1 MTEVLKPKITQHDI
15 VKLLRLEKSDF
26 TTILDST
33 PSCLKILT
41 KDGSLLKMN
50 SVGLSL
56 IEAPNFESVMGAN
69 VYDLVIEEHRDLYIA
84 FNERICSGKEES
96 LIFNIIG
103 LNGTERIMETFARP
117 YKLTNGET
125 AQLAITN
132 DITKRINAEK
142 DLIKNKQAL
151 EEASRLA
158 AIGEFAAGIAHEINN
173 PLAIIYGKAQLLD
186 IQLKKLVDIEHNNI
200 EPIVNTL
207 NSITETII
215 HTSDIINNLKTFS
228 RAAEYNQLEWSNL
241 QSNVNNALKMCS
253 KKCAD
258 FNIEIILNVDPEIE
272 VTCSPV
278 GLSQVILNLINN
290 SFDAIKEKE
299 SKWLKI
305 ESMVSNKKVQLAVT
319 DSGNGINPELKTKI
333 LQPFFTTKEPGKGT
347 GLGLSISANS
357 MEKMNAQLFLNDK
370 VDNTQFILEFQ
381 SFRK

>member
-1 MTEVLKPKITQHDI
+1 MNQPEIITLLGQENVEFTKII
-15 VKLLRLEKSDF
+15 
-26 TTILDST
+26 DST

-50 SVGLSL
+50 PVGLEL

-69 VYDLVIEEHRDLYIA
+69 VYNLVIEEHRDLYIA
-84 FNERICSGKEES
+84 FNERICSGKQES

-117 YKLTNGET
+117 YILTNGET

-132 DITKRINAEK
+132 DITKRVNAEK
-142 DLIKNKQAL
+142 DLRQNKQAL

-186 IQLKKLVDIEHNNI
+186 IQLRKLVDVELNDI
-200 EPIVNTL
+200 EPIVNTI
-207 NSITETII
+207 NSITDTIV
-215 HTSDIINNLKTFS
+215 HTSEIINNLKAFS
-228 RAAEYNQLEWSNL
+228 RAPQYNELDWSNL
-241 QSNVNNALKMCS
+241 QKIVTNTLKLCS
-253 KKCAD
+253 KKCTD
-258 FNIEIILNVDPEIE
+258 FNIEIILNIDQEIE
-272 VTCSPV
+272 VICSPI

-299 SKWLKI
+299 SKWIKI
-305 ESMVSNKKVQLAVT
+305 ESNISNKKVLLTVT
-319 DSGNGINPELKTKI
+319 DSGNGINTELQTKI

-357 MEKMNAQLFLNDK
+357 MEKMNAKLALNEK
-370 VDNTQFILEFQ
+370 ADNTQFILEFK

>member
-1 MTEVLKPKITQHDI
+1 
-15 VKLLRLEKSDF
+15 
-26 TTILDST
+26 
-33 PSCLKILT
+33 
-41 KDGSLLKMN
+41 
-50 SVGLSL
+50 
-56 IEAPNFESVMGAN
+56 
-69 VYDLVIEEHRDLYIA
+69 
-84 FNERICSGKEES
+84 
-96 LIFNIIG
+96 
-103 LNGTERIMETFARP
+103 
-117 YKLTNGET
+117 
-125 AQLAITN
+125 
-132 DITKRINAEK
+132 
-142 DLIKNKQAL
+142 
-151 EEASRLA
+151 SRLA

-305 ESMVSNKKVQLAVT
+305 ESMVSNKKVQLTIT

>member
-1 MTEVLKPKITQHDI
+1 MKETLNLQMTQPEII
-15 VKLLRLEKSDF
+15 KLLGQKNADF
-26 TTILDST
+26 TKIIDST

-41 KDGSLLKMN
+41 RDGSLLKMN
-50 SVGLSL
+50 PVGLNL
-56 IEAPNFESVMGAN
+56 IEAPNFECVMGAN

-84 FNERICSGKEES
+84 FNERICRGKQES

-117 YKLTNGET
+117 YTLTNGET

-132 DITKRINAEK
+132 DITKRVNAEK
-142 DLIKNKQAL
+142 DLRQNKQAL
-151 EEASRLA
+151 EETSRLA

-186 IQLKKLVDIEHNNI
+186 IQLRKLVDIEHNDI

-207 NSITETII
+207 NSITDTII

-228 RAAEYNQLEWSNL
+228 RAPEYNKLEWSSL
-241 QSNVNNALKMCS
+241 QNSVHNTLKMCS

-272 VTCSPV
+272 VTCSPI

-290 SFDAIKEKE
+290 SFDAIKEKK
-299 SKWLKI
+299 SKWIKI
-305 ESMVSNKKVQLAVT
+305 ESNISNKKVQLAIT
-319 DSGNGINPELKTKI
+319 DSGNGINTELKTKI

-347 GLGLSISANS
+347 GLGLSISVNS
-357 MEKMNAQLFLNDK
+357 MEKMNAKLFLNDK
-370 VDNTQFILEFQ
+370 VDNTQFILEFK

>member
-56 IEAPNFESVMGAN
+56 IEAPNFESVMGAS

-103 LNGTERIMETFARP
+103 LNGTERIMETYARP

-228 RAAEYNQLEWSNL
+228 RAPEYNQLEWSNL

>member
-103 LNGTERIMETFARP
+103 LNGTERIMETYARP

>member
-1 MTEVLKPKITQHDI
+1 MTEALKPKITQHDI
-15 VKLLRLEKSDF
+15 IKLLRLENADF
-26 TTILDST
+26 TKIIDST

-41 KDGSLLKMN
+41 RDGSLLKMN
-50 SVGLSL
+50 SVGLNL
-56 IEAPNFESVMGAN
+56 IEAPNFECVMGAN
-69 VYDLVIEEHRDLYIA
+69 VYDLVIKEHRDLYIA
-84 FNERICSGKEES
+84 FNERICSGKQGS

-142 DLIKNKQAL
+142 DLRKNKQAL

-186 IQLKKLVDIEHNNI
+186 IQLRKLVGIELNDI

-207 NSITETII
+207 NSITDTIV
-215 HTSDIINNLKTFS
+215 HTSDIINNLKKFS
-228 RAAEYNQLEWSNL
+228 RAPEYDQLEWSNL
-241 QSNVNNALKMCS
+241 QSNVKNALKMCS

-258 FNIEIILNVDPEIE
+258 FNIEIILNIDTEIE
-272 VTCSPV
+272 VLCSPI

-305 ESMVSNKKVQLAVT
+305 ESMVSNKKVQLAIT
-319 DSGNGINPELKTKI
+319 DSGNGINSELKTKI

-347 GLGLSISANS
+347 GLGLSISVNS

-370 VDNTQFILEFQ
+370 VDNTQFILEFK